1 MEISESSV
9 RAASEV
15 RVVFGRL
22 HRRLRELADAEDLT
36 PSQSSV
42 LVRLDKDGPATAS
55 ALAAAERVR
64 PQSMAATVGVLLELG
79 MVTRAPDEADK
90 RRQVLSLTAA
100 GVERLQG
107 GRRVRQEWLAA
118 ALEERC
124 TEEQRVALIAALG
137 LLDEVTQA

>member
-1 MEISESSV
+1 VEISETAV
-9 RAASEV
+9 QAASDV

-22 HRRLRELADAEDLT
+22 QRRLRELADAEDLT

-79 MVTRAPDEADK
+79 LVARSPDLADK
-90 RRQVLSLTAA
+90 RRQVLSLSAA
-100 GVERLQG
+100 GVEYLQG

-118 ALEERC
+118 ALQERC
-124 TEEQRVALIAALG
+124 TEEQRLALIAAWA